1 MTDLAN
7 MDAGIGWTES
17 GELKTLTFDLRGD
30 TFAIEAVLVRE
41 ILDLTS
47 ATPVPGAPAL
57 VGGVFNFRG
66 KIIPYADLGLAFGM
80 PAAVD
85 GIDSRIVVIE
95 LMLAGEPCL
104 LGLRTDKVHEVGTL
118 RREAS
123 EAPPA
128 VGMRWRRDYVR
139 RLVRRE
145 HDVAILPDLDAIFDP
160 IVRGAGAGAAPTIN

>member
-1 MTDLAN
+1 MTDLLN
-7 MDAGIGWTES
+7 TES
-17 GELKTLTFDLRGD
+17 AIRWTDDGDLETLTFDLRGE

-41 ILDLTS
+41 ILDLAAT
-47 ATPVPGAPAL
+47 TPVPGAPAL

-80 PAAVD
+80 PAAQK
-85 GIDSRIVVIE
+85 GADSRIVVIE
-95 LMLAGEPCL
+95 LMLADEPCMI
-104 LGLRTDKVHEVGTL
+104 GLCTDRVHEVATL

-123 EAPPA
+123 EPPPA

-145 HDVAILPDLDAIFDP
+145 RDIIVLPDLEAIFEP
-160 IVRGAGAGAAPTIN
+160 IVSGVGATHASH